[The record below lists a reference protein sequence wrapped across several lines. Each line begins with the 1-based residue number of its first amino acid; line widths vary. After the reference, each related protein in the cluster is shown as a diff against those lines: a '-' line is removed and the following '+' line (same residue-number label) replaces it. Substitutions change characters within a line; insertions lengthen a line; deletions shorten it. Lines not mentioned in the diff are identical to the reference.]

1 MSGSVSIGSRTRE
14 HREALGMSQD
24 ELAQA
29 CHVSRQT
36 ISSWENGK
44 TLPDIQSLAL
54 LAGIFDTG
62 LEDLAAAGGIE
73 VAKRVSADRRELK
86 VLWIVFAGIAALFFP
101 IERLLDTAP
110 HDNDL
115 GLVIYILL
123 LVALAAV
130 IVRMS
135 HLMRKHHLA
144 SDQELAEYMVGD
156 IKKGSADRA
165 EKGGFAAFCRR
176 NYFPISI
183 VVGVLFWFALDVVF
197 EMSRSLP
204 ATIAFAVAWIV
215 LEVLLAPSHEV
226 LDRLRGKK
234 R

>member
-1 MSGSVSIGSRTRE
+1 MSGSTTIGARIRE
-14 HREALGMSQD
+14 HRDALGMSQD

-29 CHVSRQT
+29 CRVSRQT

-62 LEDLAAAGGIE
+62 LE
-73 VAKRVSADRRELK
+73 
-86 VLWIVFAGIAALFFP
+86 
-101 IERLLDTAP
+101 
-110 HDNDL
+110 
-115 GLVIYILL
+115 
-123 LVALAAV
+123 
-130 IVRMS
+130 
-135 HLMRKHHLA
+135 
-144 SDQELAEYMVGD
+144 
-156 IKKGSADRA
+156 DRA

-215 LEVLLAPSHEV
+215 LEVLLEPSHEI

>member
-1 MSGSVSIGSRTRE
+1 MSGSVSIGARIHE

-24 ELAQA
+24 ELALA
-29 CHVSRQT
+29 CRVSRQT
-36 ISSWENGK
+36 ISSWERGK

-54 LAGIFDTG
+54 LAGIFDTD
-62 LEDLAAAGGIE
+62 LEDLAAAGGVE

-86 VLWIVFAGIAALFFP
+86 VLWVALAGIAVLFFP
-101 IERLLDTAP
+101 IERLLETTP
-110 HDNDL
+110 HDGDL
-115 GLVIYILL
+115 SLVIYILFL
-123 LVALAAV
+123 IALAAV

-135 HLMRKHHLA
+135 LLTRKHHLA
-144 SDQELAEYMVGD
+144 SDRELAEYMVGD

-165 EKGGFAAFCRR
+165 EKGGFAAFCKR

-197 EMSRSLP
+197 EMSHSLP
-204 ATIAFAVAWIV
+204 ATIAFAAAWAV
-215 LEVLLAPSHEV
+215 LEVLLEPSHEI

-234 R
+234 H

>member
-1 MSGSVSIGSRTRE
+1 MSGSVSIGARIRE

-24 ELAQA
+24 ELALA
-29 CHVSRQT
+29 CRVSRQT
-36 ISSWENGK
+36 ISSWERGK

-54 LAGIFDTG
+54 LAGIFDTD
-62 LEDLAAAGGIE
+62 LENLAAAGGVE

-86 VLWIVFAGIAALFFP
+86 VLWVALAGIALLYLP
-101 IERLLDTAP
+101 IGRLLETTP

-115 GLVIYILL
+115 GLAIYVLFLI
-123 LVALAAV
+123 ALATV

-135 HLMRKHHLA
+135 LLMRKHHLA
-144 SDQELAEYMVGD
+144 SDRELAEYMAGD

-165 EKGGFAAFCRR
+165 EEGSAAAFVKR

-197 EMSRSLP
+197 ELSRSLP
-204 ATIAFAVAWIV
+204 ATIAFAVAWAV
-215 LEVLLAPSHEV
+215 LEVLLDPSHAP
-226 LDRLRGKK
+226 LDDLRGK
-234 R
+234 RH

>member
-1 MSGSVSIGSRTRE
+1 MSGSTTIGARIRE
-14 HREALGMSQD
+14 HRDALGMSQD

-44 TLPDIQSLAL
+44 TLPDIQSIAL

-86 VLWIVFAGIAALFFP
+86 VLWAAVAGIALLYLP
-101 IERLLDTAP
+101 IGRLLETTP

-115 GLVIYILL
+115 GLAIYVLFLI
-123 LVALAAV
+123 VLAAV

-156 IKKGSADRA
+156 IKKGSADRM

-204 ATIAFAVAWIV
+204 ATIAFAAAWIV
-215 LEVLLAPSHEV
+215 LEVLLEPSHEI
-226 LDRLRGKK
+226 LDRLRGKN

>member
-1 MSGSVSIGSRTRE
+1 MSGSVSIGSRIRE

-73 VAKRVSADRRELK
+73 VAKRVSADRRKLK

-144 SDQELAEYMVGD
+144 SDQELTEYMAGD

-165 EKGGFAAFCRR
+165 EEGGVAAFCRR

-215 LEVLLAPSHEV
+215 LEVLLKPSHEF
-226 LDRLRGKK
+226 LDEIRGKK